1 MMKSYLRYEPSH
13 SFGVI
18 CSPSSNATFDF
29 SGNLILTAA
38 VEEVTVSS
46 PLLDHLS
53 YRYLFGMLGW
63 PRRPPLSGRPRAI
76 TPTPCQGR

>member
-38 VEEVTVSS
+38 VEDVPPCLTPVSTV
-46 PLLDHLS
+46 HL
-53 YRYLFGMLGW
+53 
-63 PRRPPLSGRPRAI
+63 I
-76 TPTPCQGR
+76 T